1 MTAEED
7 AKSRAYR
14 EERDLAERAQRIRE
28 LRRTLAISQ
37 ERLARELG
45 VSLSTVQRWEKGAR
59 PMPAHREKIEKLR
72 AAAEGES

>member
-1 MTAEED
+1 MTTE
-7 AKSRAYR
+7 KV
-14 EERDLAERAQRIRE
+14 RE

-59 PMPAHREKIEKLR
+59 PMPAHQEKLDELRRR
-72 AAAEGES
+72 AGG